1 MAPGCTASDWLLSA
15 PSLVC
20 HERRQ
25 SSDVL
30 RGKKN
35 LSKNVCQEM
44 FVLGTKYLN
53 QDGVPR
59 VLFDYGFCD
68 ELNLHEMDITNQLL
82 LF

>member
-30 RGKKN
+30 RGKKICP
-35 LSKNVCQEM
+35 KM
-44 FVLGTKYLN
+44 FVRKCLCLEQKYLN

-68 ELNLHEMDITNQLL
+68 ELNLHEIDIPNQEL